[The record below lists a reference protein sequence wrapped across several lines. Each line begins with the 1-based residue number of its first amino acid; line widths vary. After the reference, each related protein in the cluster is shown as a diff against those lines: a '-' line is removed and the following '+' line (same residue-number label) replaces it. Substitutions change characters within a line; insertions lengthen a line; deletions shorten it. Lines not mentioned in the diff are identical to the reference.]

1 MKTIVLAIATIVLL
15 AAGGLAGVLAL
26 SRPKPPPPIDAI
38 QAADALIGQAGGAVP
53 AYRFFQARDSQRLA
67 YRLYEGRPGGGVAVV
82 VHGSSGSSIAVHA
95 VGRALA
101 EAGLTGYAIDLRGH
115 GESGPLGDA
124 AYRGQPADD
133 LADLVALIERS
144 HPGEKRVLVGH
155 SLGGA
160 FVLRAAGLPV
170 GRSFDGVLALAPYLA
185 PDPAVNRP
193 DTGGWTD
200 VAVPRIIALTLLNS
214 LGVTALDGLPVIAY
228 AVPADAPGKRAAI
241 YSWRLLASLSLPRD
255 WKAAL
260 GRIERPTEV
269 LIGADDQLFVP
280 AAYPGAIGAANPRI
294 RTTLLPGIDHMGIV
308 IVPEAMGPVIEA
320 ALRLLGR

>member
-1 MKTIVLAIATIVLL
+1 MKTIAVALACLVLL
-15 AAGGLAGVLAL
+15 AAAGLAGALAL
-26 SRPKPPPPIDAI
+26 SRPTPPAPVAAI
-38 QAADALIGQAGGAVP
+38 QAADAMIGQGVGTLP
-53 AYRFFQARDSQRLA
+53 AYRFLPARDGQRLG

-101 EAGLTGYAIDLRGH
+101 EAGITAYAIDLRGH

-124 AYRGQPADD
+124 AYRGQPGDD
-133 LADLVALIERS
+133 LADWVALIERER
-144 HPGEKRVLVGH
+144 PGEKRILIGH

-160 FVLRAAGLPV
+160 FVLRAAAAPV
-170 GRSFDGVLALAPYLA
+170 GARFDGVLALAPYLA
-185 PDPAVNRP
+185 PDPSVNRP
-193 DTGGWTD
+193 NIGGWTD
-200 VAVPRIIALTLLNS
+200 VAVPRILALSMLNGFGIS
-214 LGVTALDGLPVIAY
+214 AFDGLPVIAY

-255 WKAAL
+255 WQAAL
-260 GRIERPTEV
+260 ARIDRPTEV

-280 AAYPGAIGAANPRI
+280 AAYPGVIGAANPRI

-308 IVPEAMGPVIEA
+308 IQPAAMVPVTEA
-320 ALRLLGR
+320 AKRLLGR

>member
-1 MKTIVLAIATIVLL
+1 MKTITLALVLPVLL

-38 QAADALIGQAGGAVP
+38 QAADTRIGQTGGAVP
-53 AYRFFQARDSQRLA
+53 AYRFFAARDGQRLA

-95 VGRALA
+95 VGHALA
-101 EAGLTGYAIDLRGH
+101 GAGVTAYAIDLRGH

-160 FVLRAAGLPV
+160 FVLRAAALPV
-170 GRSFDGVLALAPYLA
+170 GRSFDGVLALSPYLA
-185 PDPAVNRP
+185 PDPTVNRP

-200 VAVPRIIALTLLNS
+200 VAVPRIIALSILNGMGIS
-214 LGVTALDGLPVIAY
+214 AFDGLAAIAY
-228 AVPADAPGKRAAI
+228 AVPADAPGKRASI

-260 GRIERPTEV
+260 GRIDRPTEV

-280 AAYPGAIGAANPRI
+280 EAYPREIGAANPRI
-294 RTTLLPGIDHMGIV
+294 TTTLLPGIDHMAIV
-308 IVPEAMGPVIEA
+308 IVAEAMAPVTAA